1 MKNKNPF
8 EISLMP
14 HLGRTAKH
22 AGYYFIDTLHEHGI
36 DLSKE
41 QWLVLKKLH
50 ENDGQVQS
58 DLAFLTNRCKTSLTR
73 LINTLEKKDYVHRV
87 SSKKDKRI
95 NHVYL
100 TDTGINI
107 FNRSLPVLQILVTN
121 LQEGIDPKDM
131 DKTIQ
136 VLQKIQENIN
146 KHHNNIN

>member
-8 EISLMP
+8 EKSLMP
-14 HLGRTAKH
+14 ELGRTAKH
-22 AGYYFIDTLHEHGI
+22 AGYYFIDILQEHGI

-50 ENDGQVQS
+50 ENDGQIQS
-58 DLAFLTNRCKTSLTR
+58 NLAFLTNRCKTSLTR
-73 LINTLEKKDYVHRV
+73 LINTLEKKGYVHRV

-107 FNRSLPVLQILVTN
+107 FNRSRPVLNILVTN

-131 DKTIQ
+131 DKTIK